1 MTDTNA
7 TIARWFAELRRRKVV
22 RVAIVYIVI
31 AWLLIQV
38 ADATFEPIGLPT
50 WANRLVIVL
59 AMLGFPLAC
68 GLAWAFDVTPRGIER
83 TPAPDA
89 RSRGTPGTTAGPTL
103 GAAAWLAPQPA
114 VAAAASLHG
123 DPRFE
128 RVVAR
133 LCDMSSGRTS

>member
-7 TIARWFAELRRRKVV
+7 TIARWFAELR
-22 RVAIVYIVI
+22 
-31 AWLLIQV
+31 
-38 ADATFEPIGLPT
+38 
-50 WANRLVIVL
+50 
-59 AMLGFPLAC
+59 
-68 GLAWAFDVTPRGIER
+68 
-83 TPAPDA
+83 
-89 RSRGTPGTTAGPTL
+89 TTAGSAL

-128 RVVAR
+128 CVVAR

>member
-22 RVAIVYIVI
+22 RVAVVYIVI

-83 TPAPDA
+83 TPAAGCSVSRDA
-89 RSRGTPGTTAGPTL
+89 WRRPPVRR
-103 GAAAWLAPQPA
+103 LAPPPG
-114 VAAAASLHG
+114 SRRN
-123 DPRFE
+123 PR
-128 RVVAR
+128 
-133 LCDMSSGRTS
+133 

>member
-31 AWLLIQV
+31 A
-38 ADATFEPIGLPT
+38 
-50 WANRLVIVL
+50 
-59 AMLGFPLAC
+59 MLGF
-68 GLAWAFDVTPRGIER
+68 
-83 TPAPDA
+83 
-89 RSRGTPGTTAGPTL
+89 
-103 GAAAWLAPQPA
+103 
-114 VAAAASLHG
+114 
-123 DPRFE
+123 DPRFD

>member
-7 TIARWFAELRRRKVV
+7 IIARWFAELRRRKVV

-50 WANRLVIVL
+50 WAHRLVIVL

-89 RSRGTPGTTAGPTL
+89 RSRGTPGTLDHRSAPRVPRVLRAYLRSQSRGVYSGL
-103 GAAAWLAPQPA
+103 RSIGFGA
-114 VAAAASLHG
+114 
-123 DPRFE
+123 PRQ
-128 RVVAR
+128 RP
-133 LCDMSSGRTS
+133 